1 MRTVIKGGFVV
12 DPKNGVNSKQNI
24 IIENGRVAA
33 LTPLEPGGADAVVDA
48 EGKVVSPGFIDIHM
62 HEDPIDEASGDIR
75 VCIFDCMLRM
85 GVTTVVAG
93 NCGQNVCEPAD
104 YLDIVDRV
112 GAPVNVAMLAGH
124 TMLRNIAGARDK
136 YARITA
142 EQLEAL
148 CKKTEEQLDR
158 GCAGISYGL
167 RYVPG
172 TGEEELHSTARLC
185 RKGGKMIAAHIRDDA
200 EGVFA
205 AADELI
211 EAGRKF
217 GLNTQISHI
226 GSMAGFGQM
235 ERFLQK
241 VDAERA
247 NGLRLHCDCYP
258 YYAFSTR
265 IGETTYDEGFLERYR
280 ADYSVVELCEGK
292 YRGRSCTKEIFDEL
306 RRDAVMTLT
315 VCRVMLPE
323 EIDMAVV
330 QPGVMIASDGLLSSG
345 QGHPRAAGCFPRFLG
360 KYAGSRMPLYDAVA
374 KITALPAE
382 KAGLH
387 GKGGIGVGADADIV
401 IFDPAEVRDNST
413 FEAPTTPPSG
423 ISCVMIGGEVAFADG
438 KIVNDKLGRS
448 LRL

>member
-1 MRTVIKGGFVV
+1 
-12 DPKNGVNSKQNI
+12 
-24 IIENGRVAA
+24 
-33 LTPLEPGGADAVVDA
+33 
-48 EGKVVSPGFIDIHM
+48 
-62 HEDPIDEASGDIR
+62 
-75 VCIFDCMLRM
+75 
-85 GVTTVVAG
+85 
-93 NCGQNVCEPAD
+93 
-104 YLDIVDRV
+104 
-112 GAPVNVAMLAGH
+112 
-124 TMLRNIAGARDK
+124 
-136 YARITA
+136 
-142 EQLEAL
+142 
-148 CKKTEEQLDR
+148 
-158 GCAGISYGL
+158 
-167 RYVPG
+167 
-172 TGEEELHSTARLC
+172 
-185 RKGGKMIAAHIRDDA
+185 
-200 EGVFA
+200 
-205 AADELI
+205 
-211 EAGRKF
+211 
-217 GLNTQISHI
+217 
-226 GSMAGFGQM
+226 MAGFGQM

-280 ADYSVVELCEGK
+280 TDYSVVELCEGK

-306 RRDAVMTLT
+306 RRDAPLTLT

-360 KYAGSRMPLYDAVA
+360 KYAGSRMPIYDAVA

-382 KAGLH
+382 KAGLC
-387 GKGGIGVGADADIV
+387 GKGGIGAGADADIV
-401 IFDPAEVRDNST
+401 IFDPTKVRDNST

-423 ISCVMIGGEVAFADG
+423 ISCVMIGGKVAFADG